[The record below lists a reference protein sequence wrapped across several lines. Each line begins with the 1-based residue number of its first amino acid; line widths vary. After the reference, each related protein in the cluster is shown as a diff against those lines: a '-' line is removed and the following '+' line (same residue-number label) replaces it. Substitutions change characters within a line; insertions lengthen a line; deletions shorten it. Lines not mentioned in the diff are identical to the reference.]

1 MARFTSYTKKSK
13 PDELDTLLVHDT
25 EGSPDALKQVEIQA
39 LFEEYEVKSG
49 KSVKEL
55 IDALQTAVADAS
67 IARYS

>member
-1 MARFTSYTKKSK
+1 MARFTSYTKKPK

-55 IDALQTAVADAS
+55 IDALQAAVADAS

>member
-1 MARFTSYTKKSK
+1 MARFTSYTKKVK

-67 IARYS
+67 VARYS